1 MMRSRDDFPLPD
13 GPTSAVMP
21 GGNDAVTPLSASTRA
36 EVLKYVLLT
45 ASHEMTGAA
54 VGTTQD
60 LGELS
65 AT

>member
-1 MMRSRDDFPLPD
+1 MRSRDDFPLPD
-13 GPTSAVMP
+13 GPTSAVIP
-21 GGNDAVTPLSASTRA
+21 DGSDTVTPLSASTRA
-36 EVLKYVLLT
+36 DVLKYVLLT
-45 ASHEMTGAA
+45 SSHAMTGTS